1 MQSKRCFGAITVLFS
16 ILICAKSQSIEKI
29 HRSSCRRDVLMKAT
43 DRDKKLTGTA
53 QNTILEIHAEKL
65 SLCAKRCTGAEKCMT
80 INYKRFPASLQENNC
95 QLLDI
100 SKANQSVSLTN
111 AAGWIHYEQVAQ
123 VGPRCRLTNCDPGY
137 FCSEACSKLTGYEC
151 LDIDE
156 CESSPCQNGGTCSND
171 INKYTCTCKAGFEG
185 TNCQTDIN
193 ECASSP
199 CQNGGTC
206 VDGVN
211 QYSCTCAAGYE
222 ETLCQTDTNECA
234 SSPCQNGGTCVD
246 GVNKYTCTCPAG
258 YGGALCQTNI
268 NECGSSPCQNGGT
281 CVDGVNQYSCT
292 CAAGYEGTMCQT
304 NTNECASSP
313 CQNGGTCVDGVNQ
326 YTCTCAAGYE
336 GTLCQ
341 TDTNE
346 CASSPCQ
353 NGGTCVD
360 GVNQYTCT
368 CAAGYE
374 GTLCQ
379 TDTNECA
386 SSPCQNGGTCVD
398 AINQYSCTC
407 AAGYEGTMCQT
418 NTNECASSP
427 CQNGGT
433 CVDAINQYSCTCAA
447 GYEGT
452 MCQTDTN
459 ECASSPCQNGGTCVD
474 GVNQYSCTCAA
485 GYEGTLCQTNINEC
499 ASSPCQNG
507 GTCVDGVNQYSCTCA
522 AGYEGTLCQTNIN
535 ECASSPC
542 QNGGTCFDGVNQY
555 SCTCAAGYGGPQCQ
569 ATSGASCRALYLQ
582 GHTVNGVYLLQGVSG
597 STFYAYCHMSDG
609 GWTLIARFSNA
620 DTKNWMQSS
629 GLFWYDQG
637 VYGSTTSPSTN
648 ADMIN
653 RAFFDTAGNDIKLSR
668 SDVSA
673 HSFLL
678 YAAGCFSSAATFRDK
693 MSSYGNFRNNVR
705 WLPTNDGCRGSCT
718 ITSYGSV
725 SGVAGFSQYSCSG
738 DLKPSNTLG
747 FWCHYSTGDGAVLMI
762 GGGGSACGRADHG
775 VGITEANYPVF
786 ADSTPNYDFGDEANN
801 AQATTY
807 ALNLWIR

>member
-151 LDIDE
+151 L
-156 CESSPCQNGGTCSND
+156 
-171 INKYTCTCKAGFEG
+171 A
-185 TNCQTDIN
+185 
-193 ECASSP
+193 
-199 CQNGGTC
+199 
-206 VDGVN
+206 
-211 QYSCTCAAGYE
+211 
-222 ETLCQTDTNECA
+222 
-234 SSPCQNGGTCVD
+234 
-246 GVNKYTCTCPAG
+246 
-258 YGGALCQTNI
+258 
-268 NECGSSPCQNGGT
+268 
-281 CVDGVNQYSCT
+281 
-292 CAAGYEGTMCQT
+292 
-304 NTNECASSP
+304 
-313 CQNGGTCVDGVNQ
+313 
-326 YTCTCAAGYE
+326 
-336 GTLCQ
+336 
-341 TDTNE
+341 
-346 CASSPCQ
+346 
-353 NGGTCVD
+353 
-360 GVNQYTCT
+360 
-368 CAAGYE
+368 
-374 GTLCQ
+374 
-379 TDTNECA
+379 
-386 SSPCQNGGTCVD
+386 
-398 AINQYSCTC
+398 
-407 AAGYEGTMCQT
+407 
-418 NTNECASSP
+418 
-427 CQNGGT
+427 
-433 CVDAINQYSCTCAA
+433 
-447 GYEGT
+447 
-452 MCQTDTN
+452 
-459 ECASSPCQNGGTCVD
+459 
-474 GVNQYSCTCAA
+474 
-485 GYEGTLCQTNINEC
+485 
-499 ASSPCQNG
+499 
-507 GTCVDGVNQYSCTCA
+507 
-522 AGYEGTLCQTNIN
+522 
-535 ECASSPC
+535 
-542 QNGGTCFDGVNQY
+542 
-555 SCTCAAGYGGPQCQ
+555 
-569 ATSGASCRALYLQ
+569 SGASCRALYLQ

-597 STFYAYCHMSDG
+597 STFYAYCHMSAG

-620 DTKNWMQSS
+620 DAKNWMQSS
-629 GLFWYDQG
+629 GSFWYDQG
-637 VYGSTTSPSTN
+637 EFGSTTSPSTN

-668 SDVSA
+668 SDSSTHYV
-673 HSFLL
+673 LL
-678 YAAGCFSSAATFRDK
+678 YGGNCFSSAVTFRGK
-693 MSSYGNFRNNVR
+693 MSSYGNFRNNAV

-775 VGITEANYPVF
+775 VGITEANTPKF
-786 ADSTPNYDFGDEANN
+786 ADSTPNYDFGDNADY

>member
-185 TNCQTDIN
+185 TNCQTD
-193 ECASSP
+193 
-199 CQNGGTC
+199 
-206 VDGVN
+206 
-211 QYSCTCAAGYE
+211 
-222 ETLCQTDTNECA
+222 
-234 SSPCQNGGTCVD
+234 
-246 GVNKYTCTCPAG
+246 
-258 YGGALCQTNI
+258 
-268 NECGSSPCQNGGT
+268 
-281 CVDGVNQYSCT
+281 
-292 CAAGYEGTMCQT
+292 
-304 NTNECASSP
+304 TNECASSP

-597 STFYAYCHMSDG
+597 STFYAYCHMSAG

-620 DTKNWMQSS
+620 DAKNWMQSS
-629 GLFWYDQG
+629 GSFWYDQG
-637 VYGSTTSPSTN
+637 EFGSTTSPSTN

-668 SDVSA
+668 SDSSTHYV
-673 HSFLL
+673 LL
-678 YAAGCFSSAATFRDK
+678 YGGNCFSSAVTFRGK
-693 MSSYGNFRNNVR
+693 MSSYGNFRNNAV

-775 VGITEANYPVF
+775 VGITEANTPKF
-786 ADSTPNYDFGDEANN
+786 ADSTPNYDFGDNADY